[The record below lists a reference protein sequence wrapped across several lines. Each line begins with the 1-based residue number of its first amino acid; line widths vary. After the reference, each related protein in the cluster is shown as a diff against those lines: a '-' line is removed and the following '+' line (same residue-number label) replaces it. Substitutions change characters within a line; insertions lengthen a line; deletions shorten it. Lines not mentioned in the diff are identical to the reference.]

1 MLRLLDHAHL
11 NFLSDLVDTLE
22 EKLSDMVAYKPVF
35 DLIHSVMQAARVKIN
50 NKERDV
56 SLYHKL

>member
-1 MLRLLDHAHL
+1 MLRLLDHTHL